1 MSRFLPIAQQIGELV
16 ERKNAAYGSS
26 FEKSGPALRLL
37 FPAGIPSA
45 QMEDALLL
53 ARIWDKMQRIATDRD
68 ALGESP
74 YRDIAG
80 YGILGA
86 ALHES
91 RKESQNIERG
101 SSRSE
106 LSKAVSVSGVHPA
119 GGRRKTLLHDSAP
132 HGRLESSAQK
142 GRNKEVPGVRSEFR
156 KEARAATQRNVG
168 GRDGKSHQ

>member
-37 FPAGIPSA
+37 FPAG
-45 QMEDALLL
+45 
-53 ARIWDKMQRIATDRD
+53 ATDRD

>member
-1 MSRFLPIAQQIGELV
+1 MSRFLPMAQQIGELV

-37 FPAGIPSA
+37 FPEGIPPA

-91 RKESQNIERG
+91 RKEDQSIETG
-101 SSRSE
+101 SCGSE
-106 LSKAVSVSGVHPA
+106 LPQAVPVSGMHSA
-119 GGRRKTLLHDSAP
+119 NGRRKAVLLDGASHS
-132 HGRLESSAQK
+132 GLEGSAQK
-142 GRNKEVPGVRSEFR
+142 GRNKNLPTLRRAVR
-156 KEARAATQRNVG
+156 KEARAAAQSILG